1 MQLELEHYWHRER
14 SAPALS
20 GLRLTVEP
28 GTLTVIAGGSGSGK
42 STLAGIL
49 AGSLPGRTGG
59 RMAGTVRLAGEQVA
73 YDGGAE
79 PPAVDLR
86 QWSRQVS
93 CVPQDARNYLSQV
106 RPTVAEELAFGLE
119 NAGLPLAAMRERVY
133 EAAALFGLERLLPRH
148 PARLSGGQERLV
160 AIAAAAMGRAPVLV
174 LDEPLAGLDRDA
186 ASRVTAAVREL
197 RGAGTAVVLLTQTLD
212 DLVEEAGH
220 LLLLKDGAVAAE
232 GAADVRREAAAAG
245 VVSGAGSAIRAVA
258 GPVMEP
264 ATSGRPAARRCPRTP
279 SVPAVLPSGEHGSAD
294 KPDPASGSGPEVLL
308 SYRDVGFSF
317 PAEDHTGLDAPTTPR
332 RRPRFRRTARRPG
345 SPGWRHEGP
354 ASGADRDSRRAGPDS
369 GLDPRRRLLDDV
381 WLDVRAGECMAL
393 TGPNGAGKTTLLKM
407 GLGLVR
413 PDTGAVILAGRDAAD
428 ATVTR
433 LAASAGLLFQ
443 NPADQLFERT
453 VRREVGFGP
462 KGVRPGQDAVEAA
475 LADCGLT
482 DLADEHPYELPASQ
496 RRLVA
501 LATVLARRSRV
512 LILDEPTVSLDGH
525 GRETLA
531 RILAAATE
539 RGAGVLLS
547 THDLAFAR
555 ENCHRTV
562 DLGAR

>member
-1 MQLELEHYWHRER
+1 MQLELEHYWHQER

-49 AGSLPGRTGG
+49 AGTLPGRTGG

-86 QWSRQVS
+86 QWSGQVS

-106 RPTVAEELAFGLE
+106 RPTVAEELSFGLE
-119 NAGLPLAAMRERVY
+119 NAGLPLAAMRERVR
-133 EAAALFGLERLLPRH
+133 EAAALFGLEHLLPRH

-160 AIAAAAMGRAPVLV
+160 AIAAAAVGRAPVLV
-174 LDEPLAGLDRDA
+174 LDEPLAGLDRDV

-220 LLLLKDGAVAAE
+220 LLLLKDGAVTAE
-232 GAADVRREAAAAG
+232 GAAGVRREAAVAG
-245 VVSGAGSAIRAVA
+245 VVLGADSAFGAVA

-264 ATSGRPAARRCPRTP
+264 ATSGRPAARRCPGTP
-279 SVPAVLPSGEHGSAD
+279 SVPAAVPPPGEPGSAG
-294 KPDPASGSGPEVLL
+294 KPDPAAGSGPEVLL

-317 PAEDHTGLDAPTTPR
+317 PAEDRTELDAPATPR

-345 SPGWRHEGP
+345 PRGRQPG
-354 ASGADRDSRRAGPDS
+354 
-369 GLDPRRRLLDDV
+369 RRLLDDV
-381 WLDVRAGECMAL
+381 WLDVRAGECVAL

-413 PDTGAVILAGRDAAD
+413 PDTGAVILDGRDAAD
-428 ATVTR
+428 AAVTR

-501 LATVLARRSRV
+501 LGTVLARRPRV

-525 GRETLA
+525 GREILA
-531 RILAAATE
+531 RILTAATG

-547 THDLAFAR
+547 THDLPFAR

-562 DLGAR
+562 ELGRSVAARR